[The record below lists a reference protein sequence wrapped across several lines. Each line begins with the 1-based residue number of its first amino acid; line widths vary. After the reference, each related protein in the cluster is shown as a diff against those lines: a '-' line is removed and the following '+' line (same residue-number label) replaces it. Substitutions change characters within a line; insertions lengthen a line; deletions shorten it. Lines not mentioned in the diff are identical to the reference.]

1 MRCRKVQKLL
11 SLYGDGKLPRRTAE
25 GIETHLA
32 ACTECR
38 CEAAELDEAL
48 SALRGVPRLRPAP
61 AFKRAVIAAV
71 RREAVQT
78 RQGAW
83 EWVLVRQ
90 PALATVAVTACVLL
104 GGVAIWMHG
113 RQAPLITPVREMIAQ
128 SPAEP
133 AEMPVAAEE
142 SRPTPVPGP
151 KVVRPHARAR
161 PVRVAMGRR
170 HVRRARPAPP
180 PPAATVENEVEPEV
194 VGEERTEESPLEL
207 DVSSGALVRAVVW
220 GALSADVASEADEG
234 DESGG
239 VSGFASWTAN
249 SILGGDIL
257 STESAPG
264 PIMAEGSASEAPE
277 GTEVTHL

>member
-32 ACTECR
+32 DCTGCR

-90 PALATVAVTACVLL
+90 PALATVAVTACVLV
-104 GGVAIWMHG
+104 GAVAIGMHG

-142 SRPTPVPGP
+142 SRPTPVVEPV
-151 KVVRPHARAR
+151 VVRPRPRARTTRAVMASRHVR
-161 PVRVAMGRR
+161 PVR
-170 HVRRARPAPP
+170 
-180 PPAATVENEVEPEV
+180 PAAPASGAEAEEEAVTEAVAAEAVEEEPTDEASVGLQFVAAAGTYETVKKVFTDTDVGSECVASWILGQPWTLQSMPEEPVASAE
-194 VGEERTEESPLEL
+194 GGT
-207 DVSSGALVRAVVW
+207 DVS
-220 GALSADVASEADEG
+220 
-234 DESGG
+234 
-239 VSGFASWTAN
+239 
-249 SILGGDIL
+249 
-257 STESAPG
+257 
-264 PIMAEGSASEAPE
+264 
-277 GTEVTHL
+277 HL